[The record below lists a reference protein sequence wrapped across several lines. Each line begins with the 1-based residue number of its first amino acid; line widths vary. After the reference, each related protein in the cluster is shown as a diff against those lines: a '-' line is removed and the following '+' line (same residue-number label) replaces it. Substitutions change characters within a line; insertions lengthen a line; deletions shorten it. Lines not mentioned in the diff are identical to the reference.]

1 MARPGG
7 NQSHY
12 KAVGETV
19 GLKPQKVKE
28 VGEAMMA
35 VAAIELRVVGTFKIA
50 GAVSMKLK
58 KPARPKKLVR
68 LTKLGRLFV
77 CKSRRAHNIVAM
89 KITKKYRKE
98 IEKTCGDELIGTRK
112 DDDRG
117 GLRRMN

>member
-19 GLKPQKVKE
+19 GLKPKKVKE
-28 VGEAMMA
+28 VVEAMMA

-50 GAVSMKLK
+50 GAVSMKLKK

-89 KITKKYRKE
+89 KITKKFRKE
-98 IEKTCGDELIGTRK
+98 MEKTCGDSS
-112 DDDRG
+112 D
-117 GLRRMN
+117 